1 MIKYEFE
8 DEKVRELLCYSQYRA
23 VLLDDEEKDMKTYEL
38 FINGKFIPNGDR
50 EMIQVLNPATEE
62 VISEVPKATE
72 ADVEAAVDAAYEAQK
87 SWAKVPPIQRAQ
99 YLMELA
105 QLVKENHDLFS
116 AVNTEEVGKK
126 KNESDDEAGWLSDY
140 ITYFA
145 AMARHMKGEII
156 PSDRPNENIYIY
168 KMPIGVVAGIMPWNF
183 PLFLIGRKVA
193 PALIAGDTVVLKP
206 SSDTPNGAYEFAK
219 LVEKSSLPA
228 GVINV
233 ITGSGSQVG
242 NALAS
247 NKKVAMIS
255 MTGSTAA
262 GKAIMRTAAENI
274 TKVSLEL
281 GGKAPVIVMND
292 CNLDATVE
300 HVFNSRFIN
309 CGQACNCAERVYVQ
323 EGIYDQFIAKLSE
336 KIKNTTYGDPL
347 KEGTGIGPMINK
359 KQVESVDELVQSAI
373 AEGATLVCGGHKASV
388 NGKGFYYE
396 PTLLTNCRHDMRIMR
411 EEIFGP
417 ALPVTTFKTLD
428 EAIELANDCDYGL
441 TSSIYTQDTDVMM
454 RALNEIRFGE
464 TYVNREHFEAFQ
476 GFHAG
481 VRQSGI
487 GGDDGERGLEE
498 FLETHVCYVDY
509 DPNAQGK

>member
-1 MIKYEFE
+1 
-8 DEKVRELLCYSQYRA
+8 
-23 VLLDDEEKDMKTYEL
+23 MKTYEL
-38 FINGKFIPNGDR
+38 FINGKFVPNGDR

-62 VISEVPKATE
+62 VISEVPKATKE
-72 ADVEAAVDAAYEAQK
+72 DVEAAVNAAYEAQK
-87 SWAKVPPIQRAQ
+87 SWAKIPPIQRAQ

-105 QLVKENHDLFS
+105 ALVKENQELF
-116 AVNTEEVGKK
+116 AQTNTEENGKML
-126 KNESDDEAGWLSDY
+126 SQSMDEAGWLSDY

-145 AMARHMKGEII
+145 AMARHIKGEII
-156 PSDRPNENIYIY
+156 PSDRPNENILLY

-233 ITGSGSQVG
+233 ITGSGAVVG
-242 NALAS
+242 DTLARHP
-247 NKKVAMIS
+247 KVAMVS
-255 MTGSTAA
+255 MTGSTEA
-262 GKAIMRTAAENI
+262 GKKIMAAASENI
-274 TKVSLEL
+274 AKISLEL
-281 GGKAPVIVMND
+281 GGKAPVIIMDD
-292 CNLDATVE
+292 CKVDETVE

-323 EGIYDQFIAKLSE
+323 EGVYPEFIEKLTARIKAAK
-336 KIKNTTYGDPL
+336 YGSPL
-347 KEGTGIGPMINK
+347 DASNDIGPMINA
-359 KQVESVDELVQSAI
+359 KQADHVDELVKSAVE
-373 AEGATLVCGGHKASV
+373 EGATLVCGGNKASV
-388 NGKGFYYE
+388 DGKGFFYE
-396 PTLLTNCRHDMRIMR
+396 PTLLTGCTHEMRIMK

-417 ALPVTTFKTLD
+417 ALPVTTFSTLD
-428 EAIELANDCDYGL
+428 EVIEKANDCVYGL
-441 TSSIYTQDTDVMM
+441 TSSVYTQNTDVMM
-454 RALNEIRFGE
+454 RVLNEVHFGE

-498 FLETHVCYVDY
+498 FLETHICYVDY
-509 DPNAQGK
+509 DTMAQGK

>member
-1 MIKYEFE
+1 
-8 DEKVRELLCYSQYRA
+8 
-23 VLLDDEEKDMKTYEL
+23 MKTYEL
-38 FINGKFIPNGDR
+38 FINGRFVPNGDR
-50 EMIQVLNPATEE
+50 EMFDVINPATEE
-62 VISEVPKATE
+62 VISRCPKATAE
-72 ADVEAAVDAAYEAQK
+72 DVEAAVDAAYEAQK

-105 QLVKENHDLFS
+105 QLVRDNHDLF
-116 AVNTEEVGKK
+116 AETNTQENGKMIAQS
-126 KNESDDEAGWLSDY
+126 NDEASWLADY

-145 AMARHMKGEII
+145 AQARHMMGEII
-156 PSDRPNENIYIY
+156 PSDRPNENILLY

-233 ITGSGSQVG
+233 ITGPGGVVG
-242 NALAS
+242 DALTK
-247 NKKVAMIS
+247 NKKVSMVS

-262 GKAIMRTAAENI
+262 GRHIMRSAADNI

-281 GGKAPVIVMND
+281 GGKAPVIIMDD
-292 CNLDATVE
+292 CKLDETIE

-323 EGIYDQFIAKLSE
+323 EGIYDQFIE
-336 KIKNTTYGDPL
+336 KMTARIAAARYGDPHDDSVDM
-347 KEGTGIGPMINK
+347 GPMINQN
-359 KQVESVDELVQSAI
+359 QVDHVDELVQSAL
-373 AEGATLVCGGHKASV
+373 AEGAKLAVGGHRASI
-388 NGKGFYYE
+388 NGKGFFYE
-396 PTLLTNCRHDMRIMR
+396 PTLLTDCRHGMRIMT

-417 ALPVTTFKTLD
+417 VLPVTTFKTLD
-428 EAIELANDCDYGL
+428 EAIEMANDCDYGL
-441 TSSIYTQDTDVMM
+441 TSSIYTQNTDVMM
-454 RALNEIRFGE
+454 RALNEIHFGE

-487 GGDDGERGLEE
+487 GGDDGERGLDE

-509 DPNAQGK
+509 DLHKQG